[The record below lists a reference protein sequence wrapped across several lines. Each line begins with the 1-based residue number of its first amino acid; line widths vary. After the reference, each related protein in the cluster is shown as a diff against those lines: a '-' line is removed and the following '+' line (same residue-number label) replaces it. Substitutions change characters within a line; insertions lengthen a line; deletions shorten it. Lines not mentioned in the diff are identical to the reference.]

1 MSRTKQI
8 PSKKLTE
15 YFSKNKDTNIMISD
29 SQLTEKSPFN
39 LFNKTNN
46 FMPAV
51 FINRNDNEMENAIG
65 INHQNIISKSEN
77 NNNSEMKI
85 LNAGIVQSLLKDSFY
100 NKETDIFLRSEKRKK
115 TRLLVK
121 RGVAYVSL
129 LLNNIALIYT
139 KDKSVYVIDNDSKK
153 YSADKTLTE
162 LEEELDNSIFFR
174 ANRQYIVNL
183 NFIKSFKAYQ
193 KVKLLLD
200 VNVAELEEP
209 IIISQQVAPLFK
221 KWMNDA

>member
-8 PSKKLTE
+8 PAKKLTE

-29 SQLTEKSPFN
+29 SQLTEKSPFD
-39 LFNKTNN
+39 LFNRTNN

-139 KDKSVYVIDNDSKK
+139 KDKSVYVIDHDSKK

-209 IIISQQVAPLFK
+209 IIISQQVAPVFK